1 MSAVA
6 TRTDV
11 PEGAVADFS
20 PDYSD
25 CFRVASLP
33 GTTAADWARAS
44 LRGAEGPFS
53 RVVWQGILGFD
64 LASSGTPGTLV
75 GWPIRHDSPERFVMA
90 AGGRLMVGRRVFEVV
105 GDSVRWTTTLRF
117 HGMVGRTV
125 WAGAGPAHRRLAPR
139 CLDHAHRLLARRDQ
153 SR

>member
-1 MSAVA
+1 MSDVA
-6 TRTDV
+6 TRTAV
-11 PEGAVADFS
+11 PDGAVAGFS

-25 CFRVASLP
+25 CFRVASRP
-33 GTTAADWARAS
+33 RTTAAEWARAS
-44 LRGAEGPFS
+44 LRGAEGPYS

-75 GWPIRHDSPERFVMA
+75 GWPIRDDSPERFVLET
-90 AGGRLMVGRRVFEVV
+90 GGRLMAGRMVFEVV

-117 HGMVGRTV
+117 HGIVGRLV

-139 CLDHAHRLLARRDQ
+139 CLDQGHRRLARQ
-153 SR
+153 VS